1 MTDYLE
7 RMIQGGGETLARA
20 LRRVEAALE
29 AAALAAGEADREE
42 KRESARAALDREPET
57 DAGRRRDPA
66 NVRRSIGGGP
76 YRNEERREE
85 PPVLLEQLKALEGP
99 LFRFQRG
106 TQAGETSGGTA
117 AAGAGSGGSY
127 GGFSRQGRE
136 PAEWAAASQT
146 GLWSGGN
153 GRTDSGE
160 VRLPQAEEVDRVF
173 RRDSRRYDGGF
184 FLY

>member
-7 RMIQGGGETLARA
+7 RMIQGGGETLAQA

-42 KRESARAALDREPET
+42 ERESARAPLDREPET
-57 DAGRRRDPA
+57 DAESRRDPA
-66 NVRRSIGGGP
+66 KVRRGIGGGL
-76 YRNEERREE
+76 YRSEEKREE
-85 PPVLLEQLKALEGP
+85 PPALLEQLKALEGP
-99 LFRFQRG
+99 LFRLQRG
-106 TQAGETSGGTA
+106 PQAGESSGAA
-117 AAGAGSGGSY
+117 AAGARTGGSY
-127 GGFSRQGRE
+127 GGFPRQGRD
-136 PAEWAAASQT
+136 PAEWAAASQA

-160 VRLPQAEEVDRVF
+160 TRLLQAEEVDRVF